1 MNKQTTLLSLVKTT
15 LLFILAAPLFLGC
28 NSANKRNQLGK
39 GNIPYGD
46 TLCFFNNSPIGKLF
60 PLYSTDIYSHRVS
73 SQLFETLL
81 ILDPQSSE
89 VVGNLAKKVVTS
101 ADNKKIKLFLREDV
115 FFHED
120 PCFGGNSN
128 KMTAQDVKFSLDF
141 ACSSNQLNNSGKVL
155 SEKIIGGEENYSSKK
170 IHLGSGVS
178 GIKIINDYC
187 LEINLKEP
195 YVNFQK
201 LLTSTAYG
209 IFSKNA
215 YKYYKKEIVNHPIG
229 TGPFILGKKTNNNIL
244 LRYNPNYWKID
255 AYGNKLPYLNAIII
269 RNGKT
274 KKEEFALFRQK
285 QTDIVFEVPS
295 ESLNYLL
302 GSVQDAQKGGNIM
315 HRVLVSP
322 GASISSI
329 AFNLNMGPFK
339 KITIRKA
346 IDLVINRNQLCNNS
360 LNGDGAPAN
369 RGFTPPSKYY
379 KNEQV
384 SERKYDIAEAKR
396 LLAISGYNEKT
407 PLSIKLF
414 IGGGE
419 ESKAYKWCKYICD
432 ELRNQLGIKVQ
443 IILGSFTEREN
454 AIANNTVDAWNV
466 GWAADYPDPEGYFS
480 LFYVKN
486 KTSTSSSKSLFPIL
500 SSLEYNQYYYQA
512 TLEKDRVKRNNLF
525 NKCDSII
532 KSEAVILPI
541 LIDDF
546 VAIINLRVRNFK
558 LSPLGLVD
566 FTSIYLKELS

>member
-1 MNKQTTLLSLVKTT
+1 MNKKTTLLSLVKIS
-15 LLFILAAPLFLGC
+15 LLFILVAPLFLGC
-28 NSANKRNQLGK
+28 NSANRRNQLGK

-81 ILDPQSSE
+81 NLDPQSSE

-120 PCFGGNSN
+120 PCFGSNSN
-128 KMTAQDVKFSLDF
+128 KMTAYDVKFSLDF

-155 SEKIIGGEENYSSKK
+155 SEKIIGGEEYYSSKNTN
-170 IHLGSGVS
+170 LNSGVS
-178 GIKIINDYC
+178 GIKIIDDYC

-229 TGPFILGKKTNNNIL
+229 TGPFILGKKTNKNIT

-255 AYGNKLPYLNAIII
+255 VYGNRLPYLNALII
-269 RNGKT
+269 RNGKN

-285 QTDIVFEVPS
+285 KTDIVFEVPS

-302 GSVQDAQKGGNIM
+302 GSVQDAQKKGTVM

-322 GASISSI
+322 GASVSCIV
-329 AFNLNMGPFK
+329 FNIKTGPFK
-339 KITIRKA
+339 DIRIRKA
-346 IDLVINRNQLCNNS
+346 VDLIINRVTLCNLA

-369 RGFTPPSKYY
+369 RGFAPPSKYY
-379 KNEQV
+379 QNEQITD
-384 SERKYDIAEAKR
+384 RKYDVAEAKN
-396 LLAISGYNEKT
+396 LLKISGYNEQN
-407 PLSIKLF
+407 PLNIKLF
-414 IGGGE
+414 VSGNSEG
-419 ESKAYKWCKYICD
+419 KAQHWCKYVTN
-432 ELRNQLGIKVQ
+432 ELKSQLGINTQ
-443 IILGSFTEREN
+443 IITGTFSDREN
-454 AIANNTVDAWNV
+454 AIAKNELDAWSV
-466 GWAADYPDPEGYFS
+466 GWVPDYPDPEGYFN
-480 LFYVKN
+480 LFYVKD
-486 KTSTSSSKSLFPIL
+486 KSAPSLLSSLFPL
-500 SSLEYNQYYYQA
+500 VADEKYNQYYYWA
-512 TLEKDRVKRNNLF
+512 TIERNNAKRNNLF
-525 NKCDSII
+525 NLCDSII
-532 KSEAVILPI
+532 KSEAILLPI

>member
-1 MNKQTTLLSLVKTT
+1 MNKKTTLLSLVKIS
-15 LLFILAAPLFLGC
+15 LLFILVAPLFLGC
-28 NSANKRNQLGK
+28 NSANRRNQLGK

-46 TLCFFNNSPIGKLF
+46 TLCFFNNSPVGKLF

-81 ILDPQSSE
+81 NLDPQSSE

-128 KMTAQDVKFSLDF
+128 KMTAYDVKFSLDF

-155 SEKIIGGEENYSSKK
+155 SEKIIGGEEYYSSKNPN
-170 IHLGSGVS
+170 LNSGVS

-229 TGPFILGKKTNNNIL
+229 TGPFIFSKKTNKNIM

-255 AYGNKLPYLNAIII
+255 AYGNRLPYLNALII
-269 RNGKT
+269 RNGKN

-302 GSVQDAQKGGNIM
+302 GSVQDAQKKGTLM

-322 GASISSI
+322 GASVSCIV
-329 AFNLNMGPFK
+329 FNIKTGPFK
-339 KITIRKA
+339 DIRIRKA
-346 IDLVINRNQLCNNS
+346 VDLIINRVTLCNVA
-360 LNGDGAPAN
+360 LNGDGTPAN
-369 RGFTPPSKYY
+369 RGFAPPSKYY
-379 KNEQV
+379 QNEQITD
-384 SERKYDIAEAKR
+384 RKYDVAEAIH
-396 LLAISGYNEKT
+396 LLKISGYNEQN
-407 PLSIKLF
+407 PLNIKLF
-414 IGGGE
+414 VSGNSEG
-419 ESKAYKWCKYICD
+419 KAQHWCKYVTN
-432 ELRNQLGIKVQ
+432 ELKIQLGINTQ
-443 IILGSFTEREN
+443 IITGTFSDREN
-454 AIANNTVDAWNV
+454 AIAKNKLDAWSV
-466 GWAADYPDPEGYFS
+466 GWVPDYPDPEGYFN
-480 LFYVKN
+480 LFYVKD
-486 KTSTSSSKSLFPIL
+486 KSAPSLLSSLFPL
-500 SSLEYNQYYYQA
+500 VADEKYNQYYYLA
-512 TLEKDRVKRNNLF
+512 TIERNNAKRNNLF
-525 NKCDSII
+525 NLCDSII
-532 KSEAVILPI
+532 KSEAILLPI

>member
-1 MNKQTTLLSLVKTT
+1 MNKKTTLLSLVKIS
-15 LLFILAAPLFLGC
+15 LLFILVAPLFLGC
-28 NSANKRNQLGK
+28 NSANRRNQLGK

-46 TLCFFNNSPIGKLF
+46 TLCFFNNSPVGKLF

-81 ILDPQSSE
+81 NLDPQSSE

-128 KMTAQDVKFSLDF
+128 KMTAYDVKFSLDF
-141 ACSSNQLNNSGKVL
+141 ACSSNQLNNSGKIL
-155 SEKIIGGEENYSSKK
+155 SEKIIGGEEYYSSKNPN
-170 IHLGSGVS
+170 LNSGVS

-229 TGPFILGKKTNNNIL
+229 TGPFIFSKKTNKNIM

-255 AYGNKLPYLNAIII
+255 AYGNRLPYLNALII
-269 RNGKT
+269 RNGKN

-302 GSVQDAQKGGNIM
+302 GSVQDAQKKGTLM

-322 GASISSI
+322 GASVSCIV
-329 AFNLNMGPFK
+329 FNIKTGPFK
-339 KITIRKA
+339 DIRIRKA
-346 IDLVINRNQLCNNS
+346 VDLIINRVTLCNVA
-360 LNGDGAPAN
+360 LNGDGTPAN
-369 RGFTPPSKYY
+369 RGFAPPSKYY
-379 KNEQV
+379 QNEQITD
-384 SERKYDIAEAKR
+384 RKYDVAEAIH
-396 LLAISGYNEKT
+396 LLKISGYNEQN
-407 PLSIKLF
+407 PLNIKLF
-414 IGGGE
+414 VSGNSEG
-419 ESKAYKWCKYICD
+419 KAQHWCKYVTN
-432 ELRNQLGIKVQ
+432 ELKIQLGINTQ
-443 IILGSFTEREN
+443 IITGTFSDREN
-454 AIANNTVDAWNV
+454 AIAKNKLDAWSV
-466 GWAADYPDPEGYFS
+466 GWVPDYPDPEGYFN
-480 LFYVKN
+480 LFYVKD
-486 KTSTSSSKSLFPIL
+486 KSAPSLLSSLFPL
-500 SSLEYNQYYYQA
+500 VADEKYNQYYYLA
-512 TLEKDRVKRNNLF
+512 TIERNNAKRNNLF
-525 NKCDSII
+525 NLCDSII
-532 KSEAVILPI
+532 KSEAILLPI